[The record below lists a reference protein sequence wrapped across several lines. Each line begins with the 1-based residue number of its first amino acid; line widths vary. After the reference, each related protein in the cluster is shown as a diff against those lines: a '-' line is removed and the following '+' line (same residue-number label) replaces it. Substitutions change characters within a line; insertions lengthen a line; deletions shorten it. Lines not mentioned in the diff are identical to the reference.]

1 MYYHSKI
8 ARFLFDPALD
18 ARSPDLTIHEIV
30 CACGTSMVSDPSGRQ
45 DVTAAKRTLVR
56 HLRSCPVFTNPI
68 RSASEGNLAIY
79 DRDMYD
85 ETDIATPGELRVAFH
100 KG

>member
-18 ARSPDLTIHEIV
+18 ARSPELTIREIV
-30 CACGTSMVSDPSGRQ
+30 CACDTRLVPDPTGPQ
-45 DVTAAKRTLVR
+45 DMSAAKRTLVR
-56 HLRSCPVFTNPI
+56 HLPSCKASTEPI
-68 RSASEGNLAIY
+68 RSATEENLAAY
-79 DRDMYD
+79 SRDMYNESD
-85 ETDIATPGELRVAFH
+85 VETPGELRVAFH